1 MSAPTVIT
9 TTNQTN
15 FGLAFADA
23 TALVLDGLPSI
34 GSTRAVKFEQAKGRA
49 TTALG
54 YTDNP
59 EEQFLARQLLAY
71 LSVAEQQRW
80 NY

>member
-1 MSAPTVIT
+1 MSGLTVIA
-9 TTNQTN
+9 TTNQTS
-15 FGLAFADA
+15 FGVAFADA
-23 TALVLDGLPSI
+23 TALVLDGLPVI
-34 GSTRAVKFEQAKGRA
+34 GEKRADLFQRAKERA

-59 EEQFLARQLLAY
+59 EEQFLTKQLLAY
-71 LSVAEQQRW
+71 LKVAEQQRW

>member
-1 MSAPTVIT
+1 V
-9 TTNQTN
+9 
-15 FGLAFADA
+15 AFADA

-34 GSTRAVKFEQAKGRA
+34 GETRAERFQRAKERA

-59 EEQFLARQLLAY
+59 EEIALAKQFLAYIAL
-71 LSVAEQQRW
+71 AEQRRW